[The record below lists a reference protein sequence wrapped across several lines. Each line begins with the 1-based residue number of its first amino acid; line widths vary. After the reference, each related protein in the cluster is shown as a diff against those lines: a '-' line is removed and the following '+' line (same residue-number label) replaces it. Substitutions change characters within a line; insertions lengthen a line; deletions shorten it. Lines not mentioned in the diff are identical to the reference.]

1 MRLLRNT
8 PLLST
13 VLAVSLLT
21 IGASAQGAAP
31 TNLPNLSSATQT
43 NGKSSADTAKST
55 PAANTG
61 ANTGT
66 NTGGKISITGGGV
79 KGTNTAPPTITGLG
93 SSAAGTNA
101 GGLPSLP
108 TNLPTLT
115 GVGVIVT
122 PIVPDT
128 AQAPFMQQSS
138 LPDGTVFIV
147 VGAILGFMAMSV
159 LLWRGLVAWSLHRSV
174 KRASLAQNTAMADTK
189 AHFRTPGPPPSQFY
203 KYSDRDSTIS
213 LGPIGHKGGKKGHR
227 TASAGVGAGT
237 STSNLFFSPTAGAAT
252 AGLANPG
259 NRGSNYLPAGYYAAG
274 AAQAAGGNS
283 HVALGHHQ
291 QPSIHLSNLPQS
303 QGYGRPTPPDSPA
316 YNSERGVGMQSS
328 STLDLNR
335 GYGQERAPSAYL
347 DNLFDGENG
356 PPIPGHNSN
365 QRGR

>member
-8 PLLST
+8 PLLSAA
-13 VLAVSLLT
+13 LAVSLLT
-21 IGASAQGAAP
+21 MGASAQGAAP
-31 TNLPNLSSATQT
+31 TNLPHLSSAGQT
-43 NGKSSADTAKST
+43 DGKTSPNAAKT
-55 PAANTG
+55 TG
-61 ANTGT
+61 AANTGT
-66 NTGGKISITGGGV
+66 NTGGKISITGGGS
-79 KGTNTAPPTITGLG
+79 KGTNTAPPTITGSG
-93 SSAAGTNA
+93 SSAAGTNGA
-101 GGLPSLP
+101 PLPSLP
-108 TNLPTLT
+108 TNLPSLT
-115 GVGVIVT
+115 GIGKIVT
-122 PIVPDT
+122 PIVPNT
-128 AQAPFMQQSS
+128 NQAPFMQQSS

-174 KRASLAQNTAMADTK
+174 KRAALAQHTAMNDTK

-227 TASAGVGAGT
+227 TVSAGVGAGT

-303 QGYGRPTPPDSPA
+303 QGYARPTPPDSPA

-335 GYGQERAPSAYL
+335 GYGGQERAPSAVL
-347 DNLFDGENG
+347 DDLFDGENG
-356 PPIPGHNSN
+356 PPIPGHNPN
-365 QRGR
+365 QRGH